1 MKLNFLIPLPVAI
14 FFTIQTAIG
23 ERINIEIK
31 DRVTLPEKQIALG
44 DIAYVSCNDPSLLER
59 VNSILIGNTPW
70 PGNVRKIERDTINA
84 RLMDEGINLNDI
96 TYYGSATS
104 SSVSVESIT
113 IPGEYILKKA
123 NEYLQSKLFQ
133 PEREIIIESDRP
145 PKDKLLPANEGAIR
159 FEVSQI
165 DANKDRGNVQLI
177 VHIFINDKQYV
188 KVPVFFNIRVYE
200 DIVTSNK
207 KIDRN
212 DILSMDTLAI
222 RKMETTKLAGLTF
235 NNVED
240 LIGKRAIRPILPNT
254 PITAEIVDNPP
265 AIKKGDFIKIFVQA
279 GNLHVVTKGV
289 AKEDGYLGKIIR
301 IKNIDSNKEL
311 YGRVEDST
319 SVKIIF

>member
-1 MKLNFLIPLPVAI
+1 MH
-14 FFTIQTAIG
+14 TAIG

-31 DRVTLPEKQIALG
+31 DRVTLPEKQIAMR

-96 TYYGSATS
+96 AYGSTTAS
-104 SSVSVESIT
+104 LVSVESIT

-123 NEYLQSKLFQ
+123 KEYLQSKLFQ

-145 PKDKLLPANEGAIR
+145 PRDKLIPANEGTIR
-159 FEVSQI
+159 LEISQI

-177 VHIFINDKQYV
+177 ARIFINDKEYL

-200 DIVTSNK
+200 DVVASSR

-212 DILSMDTLAI
+212 DILNMDNLVI
-222 RKMETTKLAGLTF
+222 KRMETTKLTGSTF

-240 LIGKRAIRPILPNT
+240 LIGKRATRPILLNT

-265 AIKKGDFIKIFVQA
+265 AIKKGDFIKIFVQT

-319 SVKIIF
+319 SVKIVF